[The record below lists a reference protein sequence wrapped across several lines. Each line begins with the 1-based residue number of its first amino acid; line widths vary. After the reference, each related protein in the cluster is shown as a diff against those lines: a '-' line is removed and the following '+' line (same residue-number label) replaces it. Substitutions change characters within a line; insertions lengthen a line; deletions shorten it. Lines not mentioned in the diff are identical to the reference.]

1 MSAARDTSRA
11 AEERYFELLR
21 QRTPRERAAIL
32 AGLNTAVRRLAFAS
46 ERATHPELPGA
57 GGGSSRGGPALRCE
71 RRREVLPRRFHRM
84 TAHDPIAIALRVAT
98 AIESVGGAYFVGGS
112 VASSLQGDPRSTN
125 DIDIVVSLAAN
136 KVDAL
141 ATALG
146 PDFEVDQDM
155 LRQALLAGTSANAF
169 FSSGPNQDRFSSG
182 WGGPSS
188 TNRSSHA
195 VARSSWATWERA
207 WS

>member
-1 MSAARDTSRA
+1 
-11 AEERYFELLR
+11 
-21 QRTPRERAAIL
+21 
-32 AGLNTAVRRLAFAS
+32 
-46 ERATHPELPGA
+46 
-57 GGGSSRGGPALRCE
+57 
-71 RRREVLPRRFHRM
+71 M

-125 DIDIVVSLAAN
+125 DVDIVVSLAAN

-146 PDFEVDQDM
+146 SDFEVDRDM

-169 FSSGPNQDRFSSG
+169 FLPVLTKVDFFGVGRSEFDESEFARRCPIVVGEAGESLVVKTPEDSVLRKLLWFRD
-182 WGGPSS
+182 GGSVS
-188 TNRSSHA
+188 DKQWRDI
-195 VARSSWATWERA
+195 VAILRVSRANLDVAYMTAWAQRLGVATELARA
-207 WS
+207 EGEAASASL

>member
-1 MSAARDTSRA
+1 
-11 AEERYFELLR
+11 
-21 QRTPRERAAIL
+21 
-32 AGLNTAVRRLAFAS
+32 
-46 ERATHPELPGA
+46 
-57 GGGSSRGGPALRCE
+57 
-71 RRREVLPRRFHRM
+71 M

-141 ATALG
+141 ADALG
-146 PDFEVDQDM
+146 PDFEVDRDI

-169 FSSGPNQDRFSSG
+169 FLPVLTKIDFFGVGRSEFDESEFARRRPVVLGEAGESLVVKTPEDSVLRKLLWFRDGGSVSDKQWRDVVAILRVGGGSLDVEYMTAWAQRLGIGTELTRAKGEVASASS
-182 WGGPSS
+182 
-188 TNRSSHA
+188 
-195 VARSSWATWERA
+195 
-207 WS
+207 